1 MLRLD
6 LGVRPPVKGPRLDL
20 VEDLPAQLREG
31 QELGRLD
38 GPHQR
43 RGPDGH
49 GHRAAVAGERHALD
63 DDVREQPGV
72 GLAPRGQGRVPSELP
87 PQVVLG
93 LAVARQPDL
102 AHAGHAGL
110 ADLHQEEDD
119 LARDVARDAVDVHV
133 PCEFFFFFFASRDRR
148 GRDSEEEEKQ
158 KTQHSKL
165 INALSL
171 SLSPFPVTMSI
182 SLM

>member
-133 PCEFFFFFFASRDRR
+133 PCEFFFFFLQVEIVVVEILRR
-148 GRDSEEEEKQ
+148 KKSKRLN
-158 KTQHSKL
+158 TQNTST
-165 INALSL
+165 LSL
-171 SLSPFPVTMSI
+171 SLSHLSPSPCRSA
-182 SLM
+182 